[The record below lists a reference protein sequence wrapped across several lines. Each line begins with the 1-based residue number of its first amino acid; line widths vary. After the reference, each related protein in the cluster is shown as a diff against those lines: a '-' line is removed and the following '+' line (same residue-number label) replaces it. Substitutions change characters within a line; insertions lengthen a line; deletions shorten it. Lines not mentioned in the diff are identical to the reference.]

1 MYGTD
6 PACQCRSLPQPLNVT
21 LTKSPV
27 VAAYPLTY
35 LQAFDQQPFEA
46 RLTAAMALIAFPVHD
61 MLCQPSANVHA
72 LDLQPCMMRLT
83 GSRAAASTAGPEKSI
98 LQRILTLAEMR
109 LAARKGGV
117 QVNR

>member
-46 RLTAAMALIAFPVHD
+46 RLTAARALLIPFPVHE
-61 MLCQPSANVHA
+61 MLCQPSATVHA
-72 LDLQPCMMRLT
+72 FDLQPCEMRLT
-83 GSRAAASTAGPEKSI
+83 GSRAAASTAGREKSV
-98 LQRILTLAEMR
+98 LQRILTIAEMR
-109 LAARKGGV
+109 LAACKGGV
-117 QVNR
+117 QVN